1 MISFKEDITYGAAQ
15 ARLSE
20 DDALRVRYKG
30 GDPLEGGKIAESEPV
45 ELFSAAHNIEKQQRR
60 ETGESDRA
68 GEAAASDEGR
78 DQSQQHQP
86 QSANKDVES
95 ISGDEDA
102 DENSQAKSIHSV
114 VVRHHHRRPVAG
126 VHADVLHRQGN
137 GRFSGLW
144 KSESCCSSSRE

>member
-1 MISFKEDITYGAAQ
+1 M
-15 ARLSE
+15 SE

-86 QSANKDVES
+86 QLQRTE
-95 ISGDEDA
+95 
-102 DENSQAKSIHSV
+102 ENRAFEIPREAQS
-114 VVRHHHRRPVAG
+114 AG
-126 VHADVLHRQGN
+126 VPA
-137 GRFSGLW
+137 
-144 KSESCCSSSRE
+144 